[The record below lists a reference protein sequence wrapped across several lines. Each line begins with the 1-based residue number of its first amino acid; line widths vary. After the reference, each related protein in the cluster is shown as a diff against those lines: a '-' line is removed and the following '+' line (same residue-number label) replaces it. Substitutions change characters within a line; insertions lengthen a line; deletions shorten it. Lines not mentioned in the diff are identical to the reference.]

1 MYTKNRIKKYEV
13 SHVLS
18 LIYNNKIKD
27 TVIFDLSKEKLAWF
41 IINEFNKGHLR
52 NSYIENLEIYGD

>member
-1 MYTKNRIKKYEV
+1 MITKSRIKKYEV

-27 TVIFDLSKEKLAWF
+27 TSIFDLPKEQLAWF
-41 IINEFNKGHLR
+41 IIDEFNKGHLK
-52 NSYIENLEIYGD
+52 NSFIENLNYYKE

>member
-1 MYTKNRIKKYEV
+1 MITKSSIKKYEV

-27 TVIFDLSKEKLAWF
+27 TSILDFPKEKLAWF
-41 IINEFNKGHLR
+41 IIDEFNKGHL
-52 NSYIENLEIYGD
+52 NSSFIENLSYYKE